1 MKVNYNH
8 IKKKKMEQKKEIDMN
23 MVTGLMDETYS
34 LIYVDYR
41 ENLEGSLDTIAECL
55 EAKNSDALFERVDE
69 WYDDNMEESVTGIM
83 EDMKK
88 ELIRMGYKKWETEKF
103 FEENE
108 EEIKHIIYSRDDS
121 DPLPD
126 LLRNTGE
133 IPVRI
138 ELLSNYDCINSHWL
152 ESDGGYSYESSYFGD
167 MVDALNLNPYKVEK
181 VLLAHGEKVTG
192 YFPDKRSRN
201 GEEQVSYE
209 SFYEELENACCGA
222 NLLTYTARMDSKELV
237 DSAFN
242 FTEIII
248 PKGNKCGLY
257 SSMQGG
263 GSLMEMKLKK
273 NVKLSVKPEGYPRF
287 RLELEQSGNGYN
299 YSIGQT
305 YGVDDSFFGK
315 PLRILSH
322 NLKKNQTV

>member
-1 MKVNYNH
+1 
-8 IKKKKMEQKKEIDMN
+8 METKKEIDMN

-34 LIYVDYR
+34 LLYVDYR
-41 ENLEGSLDTIAECL
+41 TDLRSNLDCIAKCL
-55 EAKNSDALFERVDE
+55 EAKNCSALFDRVDE
-69 WYDDNMEESVTGIM
+69 WCDDNRDTSVTGIM
-83 EDMKK
+83 EDLKK
-88 ELIRMGYKKWETEKF
+88 ELVRMGYKKWEAEKF
-103 FEENE
+103 FEENDE
-108 EEIKHIIYSRDDS
+108 DIRSIIYSRDDS

-126 LLRNTGE
+126 LLRNTDK

-138 ELLSNYDCINSHWL
+138 ELLSVYDCINSHWL
-152 ESDGGYSYESSYFGD
+152 ESDGGYGYDSSYFGD
-167 MVDALNLNPYKVEK
+167 MVDALNLNPYEVEK

-201 GEEQVSYE
+201 GKEQVSYE

-222 NLLTYTARMDSKELV
+222 NLLTYTARMDSKEFV
-237 DSAFN
+237 DSAFH

-263 GSLMEMKLKK
+263 GSLMEMELKED
-273 NVKLSVKPEGYPRF
+273 VKLSVKAEGYPRF
-287 RLELEQSGNGYN
+287 RLEVEQSGNGYD

-322 NLKKNQTV
+322 NLK